1 MHIQTLAFRSLPLR
15 SLALCT
21 LAVLLALGLPAAA
34 LARNS
39 AAQNSVNQNAPSQNA
54 PVQNRIIQNRPVQ
67 AAQARPA
74 PGLPASNLSTSRLW
88 TRAGLQAA
96 TYVVLAPSLEG
107 NPAALSAD
115 QQKSVLSAMQRDLQ
129 GAMLRRYP
137 GAKFVTDA
145 ATSGVISLRP
155 VLVVPASLLPW
166 NHFQARVELSHSAGQ
181 AVIRD
186 NFGVL
191 EVYGHQSDAANYL
204 FDQLV
209 KKLP

>member
-1 MHIQTLAFRSLPLR
+1 MHIQTPTLRLLLFRS
-15 SLALCT
+15 

-34 LARNS
+34 LAQNS
-39 AAQNSVNQNAPSQNA
+39 ANQNAPS
-54 PVQNRIIQNRPVQ
+54 
-67 AAQARPA
+67 
-74 PGLPASNLSTSRLW
+74 LSASSLW
-88 TRAGLQAA
+88 SRAGLQAA

-145 ATSGVISLRP
+145 GGTGVISLRP

-166 NHFQARVELSHSAGQ
+166 NYFQARVELSHSMGQ

>member
-1 MHIQTLAFRSLPLR
+1 MHIRTPIFRLLFFRS
-15 SLALCT
+15 

-34 LARNS
+34 LAQNS
-39 AAQNSVNQNAPSQNA
+39 ANQNAP
-54 PVQNRIIQNRPVQ
+54 VQNRPVQ
-67 AAQARPA
+67 AAQVRPA
-74 PGLPASNLSTSRLW
+74 PSLSASSLW
-88 TRAGLQAA
+88 THAGLQAA

-137 GAKFVTDA
+137 GAKFVADA
-145 ATSGVISLRP
+145 GATGVISLRP

-166 NHFQARVELSHSAGQ
+166 NHFQARVELSHSAGH

-191 EVYGHQSDAANYL
+191 EVYSHQSDAANYL

>member
-1 MHIQTLAFRSLPLR
+1 MYLQTLSVRFLPTV
-15 SLALCT
+15 LALS
-21 LAVLLALGLPAAA
+21 LPAAA
-34 LARNS
+34 LAQNS
-39 AAQNSVNQNAPSQNA
+39 ASQSSASQNA
-54 PVQNRIIQNRPVQ
+54 AVQT
-67 AAQARPA
+67 AQTRPA
-74 PGLPASNLSTSRLW
+74 SGLW
-88 TRAGLQAA
+88 TRAGLQDA

-129 GAMLRRYP
+129 GAMRRRYP

-145 ATSGVISLRP
+145 GTPGVISLRP

-166 NHFQARVELSHSAGQ
+166 NHFQARVELSQSAGR
-181 AVIRD
+181 AVITD

-191 EVYGHQSDAANYL
+191 EVYNHQSDAANYL

>member
-1 MHIQTLAFRSLPLR
+1 MYIQTPTFRLLLFRS
-15 SLALCT
+15 

-34 LARNS
+34 LAQNS
-39 AAQNSVNQNAPSQNA
+39 ANQNAPS
-54 PVQNRIIQNRPVQ
+54 
-67 AAQARPA
+67 
-74 PGLPASNLSTSRLW
+74 LSASSLW
-88 TRAGLQAA
+88 THAGLQAA

-145 ATSGVISLRP
+145 GSTGVISLRP
-155 VLVVPASLLPW
+155 VLVVPTSLLPW
-166 NHFQARVELSHSAGQ
+166 NYFQARVELSHSAGQ

>member
-1 MHIQTLAFRSLPLR
+1 MHTRKFAFPSLPFRS
-15 SLALCT
+15 
-21 LAVLLALGLPAAA
+21 LAVLLTVGLPAAA
-34 LARNS
+34 LAQPVT
-39 AAQNSVNQNAPSQNA
+39 AQS
-54 PVQNRIIQNRPVQ
+54 RPVQ
-67 AAQARPA
+67 AAQPRSA
-74 PGLPASNLSTSRLW
+74 PSSLPGSGLW
-88 TRAGLQAA
+88 THAGLQAA

-107 NPAALSAD
+107 TPSALSPD

-145 ATSGVISLRP
+145 STPGVISLRP

-166 NHFQARVELSHSAGQ
+166 NHFQARVELGQSAGQ
-181 AVIRD
+181 AVVRD

>member
-1 MHIQTLAFRSLPLR
+1 MHIQTPTLRLLLFRS
-15 SLALCT
+15 
-21 LAVLLALGLPAAA
+21 LAVLLALGLPVAA
-34 LARNS
+34 LAQNS
-39 AAQNSVNQNAPSQNA
+39 ANQNAPSQNA
-54 PVQNRIIQNRPVQ
+54 PVQNRPVQ

-74 PGLPASNLSTSRLW
+74 PSLSASSLW
-88 TRAGLQAA
+88 SRAGLQAA

-145 ATSGVISLRP
+145 GATGVISLRP
-155 VLVVPASLLPW
+155 VLVVPTSLLPW
-166 NHFQARVELSHSAGQ
+166 NYFQARVELSHSAGQ

>member
-1 MHIQTLAFRSLPLR
+1 MHIQTPTLR
-15 SLALCT
+15 LLLFHS

-34 LARNS
+34 LAQNS
-39 AAQNSVNQNAPSQNA
+39 ANQNAPSQNA
-54 PVQNRIIQNRPVQ
+54 PVQNRSVQ
-67 AAQARPA
+67 SAQARPA
-74 PGLPASNLSTSRLW
+74 PSLSASSLW
-88 TRAGLQAA
+88 THAGFQAA
-96 TYVVLAPSLEG
+96 TYVVLVPSLEG

-137 GAKFVTDA
+137 SAKFVTDA
-145 ATSGVISLRP
+145 GVTGVISLRP

-166 NHFQARVELSHSAGQ
+166 NYFQARVELSHSAGQ

>member
-1 MHIQTLAFRSLPLR
+1 M
-15 SLALCT
+15 
-21 LAVLLALGLPAAA
+21 
-34 LARNS
+34 
-39 AAQNSVNQNAPSQNA
+39 
-54 PVQNRIIQNRPVQ
+54 
-67 AAQARPA
+67 
-74 PGLPASNLSTSRLW
+74 
-88 TRAGLQAA
+88 
-96 TYVVLAPSLEG
+96 VLAPSLEG
-107 NPAALSAD
+107 TPSALSPD

-145 ATSGVISLRP
+145 SMPGVISLRP

-166 NHFQARVELSHSAGQ
+166 NSFQARVELNRSGSS

-204 FDQLV
+204 FDKLAN
-209 KKLP
+209 KLP

>member
-1 MHIQTLAFRSLPLR
+1 M
-15 SLALCT
+15 
-21 LAVLLALGLPAAA
+21 
-34 LARNS
+34 
-39 AAQNSVNQNAPSQNA
+39 
-54 PVQNRIIQNRPVQ
+54 
-67 AAQARPA
+67 
-74 PGLPASNLSTSRLW
+74 
-88 TRAGLQAA
+88 
-96 TYVVLAPSLEG
+96 VLAPSLEG
-107 NPAALSAD
+107 TPSALSPD

-129 GAMLRRYP
+129 GAMLRKYP

-145 ATSGVISLRP
+145 STPGVISLRP

-166 NHFQARVELSHSAGQ
+166 NHFQARVELGQSAGQ
-181 AVIRD
+181 AVIKD

>member
-1 MHIQTLAFRSLPLR
+1 MHTRTFAFRSLPFR
-15 SLALCT
+15 S
-21 LAVLLALGLPAAA
+21 LAVLLALGLPAAV
-34 LARNS
+34 LAQTS
-39 AAQNSVNQNAPSQNA
+39 
-54 PVQNRIIQNRPVQ
+54 PVQNVLAQSKPVQ

-74 PGLPASNLSTSRLW
+74 PNVLGSSLW
-88 TRAGLQAA
+88 THAGLQAA

-107 NPAALSAD
+107 TPAALSLD
-115 QQKSVLSAMQRDLQ
+115 QPKSVLSAMQCDLQ
-129 GAMLRRYP
+129 GAMLRKYP

-145 ATSGVISLRP
+145 STPGVISLRP

-166 NHFQARVELSHSAGQ
+166 NHFQARVELGQSAGQ